1 MIEPYKGARV
11 WRNRWR
17 MGAVMAT
24 SALAVYL
31 PSSPA
36 GAGSP
41 GATERVSIAT
51 NGVQGTG
58 GSISSPSISDDGQVV
73 AYHSRAEKLVP
84 NDTNN
89 REDVFVRDR
98 NADTTLRVS
107 VSSSGEQGEGPSL
120 APEISGNGRVIVF
133 GSGAPNLVPNDTNAD
148 PPAPTASAEAI
159 GRDVFV
165 HDLNTKVTERVS
177 VGSDESEGRC
187 FEPGTNFQEFRFCG
201 GGVALAEAD
210 INFDGRFVAFA
221 GNGENLVSNDTNGA
235 TDVFVRD
242 RLNGTTTRVS
252 VSTAGAQGNGASS
265 EPSIS
270 DDGRYVAFSSAAT
283 NLVAGDTNNQR
294 DVFVRDTVANTTT
307 RVSVVTGG
315 GQGCAPV
322 APATTCSATSGA
334 GASTSP
340 TISDDGNV
348 VAFASGASILVPGDT
363 NNAND
368 VFVHVR
374 NTNTTSRVSGGLN
387 GAELDGAFFP
397 HMSGNGRFVAFDSLA
412 TNVVAGDT
420 NALSDVFVHDRQ
432 AGFTSRVSVTRSLG
446 QSNGASYFPALN
458 QDGRFVTFASD
469 ASNLVPGDNN
479 FTSDVFV
486 HDRTQPTPRSTG
498 YRLVASDGGV
508 FAFGDAPFLGST
520 GAIRLASPIVGT
532 AALPDGS
539 GYWMVAADGGV
550 FAFGKAGFYGSA
562 AGRTLAK
569 PIVAMAA
576 TPTGA
581 GYWLVGG
588 DGAVFPFG
596 DARSFGSTA
605 AIRLAQPIVGIAPSF
620 SGLGYWLVAADG
632 GVFGFGDAIFR
643 GSTGAIR
650 LAQPIVGM
658 AATPSGGGYYL
669 VASDGGVFAFGNAV
683 FRGSMGATRLNQPVV
698 GISANPSGGGYWM
711 VARDGGIF
719 AFGDAG
725 FYGST
730 GAIRLN
736 LPIVAVAAAG

>member
-1 MIEPYKGARV
+1 MIEPYERARAG
-11 WRNRWR
+11 RDRWR
-17 MGAVMAT
+17 IGVVTAAA
-24 SALAVYL
+24 ALAVGL

-41 GATERVSIAT
+41 GATERLSVAT
-51 NGVQGTG
+51 GGAQGTG
-58 GSISSPSISDDGQVV
+58 GSISFPSISDDGRMV

-98 NADTTLRVS
+98 ATDVTLRVS
-107 VSSSGEQGEGPSL
+107 VSSAGVQGEGPSL
-120 APEISGNGRVIVF
+120 APEVSGNGRVIVF

-165 HDLNTKVTERVS
+165 HDLDTKVTERVS

-187 FEPGTNFQEFRFCG
+187 FEPNTNFQEFRFCG

-221 GNGENLVSNDTNGA
+221 GNGENLVPNDTNGQA
-235 TDVFVRD
+235 DVFVRD
-242 RLNGTTTRVS
+242 RQTGTTTRVS
-252 VSTAGAQGNGASS
+252 VSSAGAQGNGASS

-270 DDGRYVAFSSAAT
+270 KDGRFIAFSSAAS
-283 NLVAGDTNNQR
+283 NLVAGDTNGQR

-315 GQGCAPV
+315 GQGCTVVNNVCA
-322 APATTCSATSGA
+322 GA
-334 GASTSP
+334 GASSLP
-340 TISDDGNV
+340 TISDDGNI
-348 VAFASGASILVPGDT
+348 VAFASNASLLVPGDT
-363 NNAND
+363 NNVSD
-368 VFVHVR
+368 VFVHDR
-374 NTNTTSRVSGGLN
+374 TSSTTTRISGGIG
-387 GAELDGAFFP
+387 GAELNGAFFP
-397 HMSGNGRFVAFDSLA
+397 ALSGNGRFVGFDSIA
-412 TNVVAGDT
+412 SNVVPGDT
-420 NALSDVFVHDRQ
+420 NALSDLFVHDRQ
-432 AGFTSRVSVTRSLG
+432 AGFTSRVSVTRTLG
-446 QSNGASYFPALN
+446 QANGASYFPALN
-458 QDGRFVTFASD
+458 ADGRYVVFSSD
-469 ASNLVPGDNN
+469 ASNLVPGDSN
-479 FTSDVFV
+479 FNPDVFI
-486 HDRTQPTPRSTG
+486 HDRTQPVPRATG
-498 YRLVASDGGV
+498 YRLVAADGGV
-508 FAFGDAPFLGST
+508 FAFGDAPFHGSA
-520 GAIRLASPIVGT
+520 GATKLASPIVGT
-532 AALPDGS
+532 AALPNGS

-588 DGAVFPFG
+588 DGAIFPFG
-596 DARSFGSTA
+596 DARSFGSTSQL
-605 AIRLAQPIVGIAPSF
+605 RLAQPIVGMASSF

-632 GVFGFGDAIFR
+632 GVFAFGDAIFR
-643 GSTGAIR
+643 GGTGAIR
-650 LAQPIVGM
+650 LAQPIVGV
-658 AATPSGGGYYL
+658 AATPTGGGYYL
-669 VASDGGVFAFGNAV
+669 VASDGGVFAFGDAI
-683 FRGSMGATRLNQPVV
+683 FRGSTGATRLNQPVV
-698 GISANPSGGGYWM
+698 GIAANPSGGGYWL

-730 GAIRLN
+730 GATRLN
-736 LPIVAVAAAG
+736 QPIVAVAAAG